1 MEINRKGF
9 TLVELVVGIIVLGI
23 VVAGVI
29 PILGSMEVKSVEPL
43 FQVKADLLAHR
54 IYNQIR
60 QRDFDE
66 NSDHSGGECRCGE
79 NISHYGVSVCNLK
92 DCTVASD
99 FGPDGDEKINLKQEF
114 FNDVDDFDTGSL
126 CSTATLSGICLSK
139 NNNCKPSDAKCL
151 NSINAILTNVCGS
164 SDNDCLIPAKFF
176 VDSTHNISCITES
189 SDIACSSYDGYFVNI
204 HVSYRD
210 LSGVSVKN
218 IKIVVVSPR
227 YDSFDYQFIRGNY

>member
-23 VVAGVI
+23 LVAGVI

-54 IYNQIR
+54 IYNQIK

-79 NISHYGVSVCNLK
+79 NISHYGVSVCNLQ

-99 FGPDGDEKINLKQEF
+99 FGPDGDEKINIKQES
-114 FNDVDDFDTGSL
+114 FNAVDNFDNASV
-126 CSTATLSGICLSK
+126 CSTVAL
-139 NNNCKPSDAKCL
+139 
-151 NSINAILTNVCGS
+151 
-164 SDNDCLIPAKFF
+164 
-176 VDSTHNISCITES
+176 
-189 SDIACSSYDGYFVNI
+189 
-204 HVSYRD
+204 
-210 LSGVSVKN
+210 
-218 IKIVVVSPR
+218 
-227 YDSFDYQFIRGNY
+227 